1 MMKAFFPL
9 PTLCSGQNSCL
20 RCRNLRPSTSR
31 TYVRSSRAIEPA
43 GAPAGPRHPVPA
55 AQLSNPLVVAA
66 TAALKLIPVLLCPGL
81 HQACCA
87 PVHHQQCLHHL
98 INHLTPLPFHAL
110 RAAREVRHEGGKYII
125 YVLPLRLGT
134 LIPQSLVHCLR
145 LTVSRTAPLSGWRQ
159 PEAHLA
165 PATRLRAP
173 LSQPAWPVCVP
184 PCSAPAPRPTPLR
197 PLPRG
202 TLRAYSVAARHPVSP
217 AIHRSPRTRHQA
229 ATARP
234 SRWLR
239 CAAVSSCFFFFSSH
253 GRHLSSSSSMP
264 LPSSSPSNCESWR
277 A

>member
-1 MMKAFFPL
+1 MTPPL
-9 PTLCSGQNSCL
+9 ISQALQQGLVTRCL
-20 RCRNLRPSTSR
+20 QRSFQIPWWWPPRR
-31 TYVRSSRAIEPA
+31 RSSSYRCFCVQDCT
-43 GAPAGPRHPVPA
+43 RY
-55 AQLSNPLVVAA
+55 
-66 TAALKLIPVLLCPGL
+66 
-81 HQACCA
+81 
-87 PVHHQQCLHHL
+87 
-98 INHLTPLPFHAL
+98 
-110 RAAREVRHEGGKYII
+110 EGGKYII